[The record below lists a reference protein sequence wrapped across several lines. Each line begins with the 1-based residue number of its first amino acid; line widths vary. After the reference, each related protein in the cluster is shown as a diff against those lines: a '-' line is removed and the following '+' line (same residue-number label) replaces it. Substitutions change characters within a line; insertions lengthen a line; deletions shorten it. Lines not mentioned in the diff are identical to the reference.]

1 MARKMM
7 AFPID
12 HFTNIKRMVGPSLGH
27 GDVQSLG
34 KQFVDQIRLLECIY
48 IYICTVNIYIYII
61 IISP

>member
-48 IYICTVNIYIYII
+48 IYVQ
-61 IISP
+61 